1 MLSSVSSS
9 RRRRQV
15 RGVKVMVNGQEV
27 HRSRTGTPW
36 HDYCTFQTQ
45 KMYQVHCLLHA
56 MFVCY
61 RYPDL
66 KYYLIKRRLGKKLV
80 TQNDVDC

>member
-1 MLSSVSSS
+1 MVPFTVPLRS
-9 RRRRQV
+9 RKYIKCT
-15 RGVKVMVNGQEV
+15 VKV
-27 HRSRTGTPW
+27 
-36 HDYCTFQTQ
+36 
-45 KMYQVHCLLHA
+45 HA